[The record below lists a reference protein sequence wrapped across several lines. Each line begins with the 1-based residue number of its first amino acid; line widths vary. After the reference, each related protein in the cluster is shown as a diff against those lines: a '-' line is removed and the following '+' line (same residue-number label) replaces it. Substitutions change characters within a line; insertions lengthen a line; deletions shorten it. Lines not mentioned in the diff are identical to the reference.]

1 MNSDR
6 SPFISS
12 RLKSGLYALNKL
24 ASAGLTLLLLVILS
38 GMLPLQDQLPLASD
52 TDLPIPLSYWVYGY
66 AMTASILADFVLYV
80 LPPLSR
86 DKQISIYAAAG
97 FLCFYALYVHDAAG
111 TDHIASTVAGMC
123 TVLLFYVGKKLFVRD
138 SLITLIFALLVPLL
152 CWGFL

>member
-97 FLCFYALYVHDAAG
+97 FCASMRCMYMTPQERTISPPQWRACVRCCCFTSGKSCLCA
-111 TDHIASTVAGMC
+111 IRSS
-123 TVLLFYVGKKLFVRD
+123 R
-138 SLITLIFALLVPLL
+138 
-152 CWGFL
+152 